1 MWYDIPALSK
11 LAESFA
17 RLPGI
22 GRKSAKRLAF
32 HLLSLPKAEAEAF
45 AAGIVE
51 AAQQIRRCTVCQ
63 NLSDAEICPICRNVQ
78 RDHGLLCV
86 VESPQ
91 DMMAIERT
99 GKYNGLY
106 HVLHGVLSPSSG
118 VKPQDL
124 TIQQLIDRVK
134 ETHPAEIILA
144 TNQTSDGRAT
154 KLYLQSLLTPLN
166 VKLSQP
172 SYGIPVGSDIE
183 FTDEIT
189 LSLAMEG
196 RWEI

>member
-11 LAESFA
+11 LTESFA

-22 GRKSAKRLAF
+22 GRKSARRLAF
-32 HLLSLPKAEAEAF
+32 YMLSVPKEEAEAF
-45 AAGIVE
+45 AADIIDAV
-51 AAQQIRRCTVCQ
+51 QKIRRCKICQ
-63 NLSDAEICPICRNVQ
+63 NLSDTEICPVCRNSQ
-78 RDHGLLCV
+78 RDHGIICV
-86 VESPQ
+86 VEHPQ
-91 DMMAIERT
+91 DMMAIEKT
-99 GKYNGLY
+99 GKFNGLY
-106 HVLHGVLSPSSG
+106 HVLHGVISPAAG

-124 TIQQLIDRVK
+124 TIQQLVDRVN
-134 ETHPAEIILA
+134 ETHPSEIILA

-154 KLYLQSLLTPLN
+154 KLYLQNLLAPLN

-189 LSLAMEG
+189 LSLALEG
-196 RWEI
+196 RWEL